1 VGGMALNQLLLLSG
15 GMDSIALA
23 WSLRPKLSLTV
34 DYGQLPAKGEI
45 QAASAVCAEL
55 GLSHRVLTIDCRSLG
70 SGDLA
75 GTPPLSKAP
84 VSEWWP
90 FRNQLLVTVAATLAL
105 KEELSSVVLGAV
117 ANDSSHADGRPQ
129 FLMQMDALLRLQEGA
144 LILEYPA
151 INERTVDLCKRVA
164 IPHRVLAWAHSCHVA
179 STGCGWCRGCT
190 KHRESMREL
199 GYGEY

>member
-1 VGGMALNQLLLLSG
+1 MALNQLLLLSG

-55 GLSHRVLTIDCRSLG
+55 GLSHRVLTLDCSSFG

-75 GTPPLSKAP
+75 GTPAVGVAP

-90 FRNQLLVTVAATLAL
+90 FRNQFLVTVAATLAL
-105 KEELSSVVLGAV
+105 KEGLSSVVLGVV
-117 ANDSSHADGRPQ
+117 ANDAAHADGRIE
-129 FLMQMDALLRLQEGA
+129 FLTQMDALLKLQEGA
-144 LILEYPA
+144 LALEYPA
-151 INERTVDLCKRVA
+151 INETTVDLCSRVA
-164 IPHRVLAWAHSCHVA
+164 IPHSALAWAHSCHVA
-179 STGCGWCRGCT
+179 SVGCGSCRGCI
-190 KHRESMREL
+190 KHRLSMREL

>member
-1 VGGMALNQLLLLSG
+1 MALNQLLLLSG

-34 DYGQLPAKGEI
+34 DYGQLPAKGEV

-55 GLSHRVLTIDCRSLG
+55 DLAHRVLTVDCKALG

-75 GTPPLSKAP
+75 GTAPASVAP

-105 KEELSSVVLGAV
+105 KEGLSSVVLGVV
-117 ANDSSHADGRPQ
+117 ANDAAHADGRPE
-129 FLMQMDALLRLQEGA
+129 FLMQMHTLLRLQEGA
-144 LILEYPA
+144 LALEYPA
-151 INERTVDLCKRVA
+151 ISETTVDLCRRVA
-164 IPHRVLAWAHSCHVA
+164 IPHNVLAWAHSCHVA
-179 STGCGWCRGCT
+179 PVGCGSCRGCI
-190 KHRESMREL
+190 KHRLSMREL